1 MGSLRLISG
10 GNTLENKHLEQS
22 EYDQFRTFL
31 EQQCGIVLGDNKL
44 YLVKSRLAPL
54 MSRFSVDSLSALV
67 SKTLSP
73 HERQLRAA
81 VVDAMTTNETLW
93 FRDQYPFELLKTK
106 IFPEFKDLRRPVKI
120 WSAASS
126 SGQEPYSI
134 AMSANE
140 YQTTNPGALK
150 MGVQIVG
157 TDISN
162 TMLDMCKNAEYDALA
177 LARGLS
183 PERKKKFFADSGNGM
198 AKVNEPIRRMV
209 NFRHLNLLDS
219 YALLGKFDVI
229 FCRNVL
235 IYFSPDVKAKI
246 ISQFAQ
252 ALNPNGYL
260 FLGASESMAGLNND
274 FDMLRCNPGI
284 IYQKKS

>member
-1 MGSLRLISG
+1 
-10 GNTLENKHLEQS
+10 LENKNLQQG

-54 MSRFSVDSLSALV
+54 MARFGVDSLSALV
-67 SKTLSP
+67 AKTLSP

-93 FRDQYPFELLKTK
+93 FRDTYPFELLKNK
-106 IFPEFKDLRRPVKI
+106 IYPDFKDLRRGIKI

-134 AMSANE
+134 AMATQE
-140 YQTTNPGALK
+140 YQAQTPGALK

-162 TMLDMCKNAEYDALA
+162 TMLDMCKNAEYDSLA

-183 PERKKKFFADSGNGM
+183 VERRQKFFKDSGNGM
-198 AKVNEPIRRMV
+198 AKVADPIRRMV

-219 YALLGKFDVI
+219 YSLMGKFDVI

-235 IYFSPDVKAKI
+235 IYFSPEIKAKI

-252 ALNPNGYL
+252 ALNPQGYL
-260 FLGASESMAGLNND
+260 FLGASESMAGLSD
-274 FDMLRCNPGI
+274 EFEMIRCNPGI
-284 IYQKKS
+284 IYRKKT